1 MTEREWREAT
11 DLKPSTLWLAVTLAV
26 AAIFRLWAPGHGIPW
41 AVDPQEAENIG
52 RVLAIMRSG
61 DYNPHAFDQPG
72 LIFWLHLPVACARFL
87 LGAMRGDWTSLA
99 GVPLEAL
106 VPWARVFTAI
116 AGVATVAIVHQ
127 VGMRWGA
134 RHALIAA
141 GLLAVMPLHVAASR
155 QATGTVPL
163 TLFTTLCLLLSLVA
177 HERARPRAFA
187 WAGVA
192 AGLACATS
200 YGGALALPLP
210 LLAAWMT
217 YPGRPSRL
225 AYVLSAVGAA
235 LATYL
240 VVAPFTLFDLPGF
253 LNGFAAFST
262 DFRARTTGVSPRAWL
277 VYLVEV
283 RRALGWPA
291 LLLLVAGFTM
301 GVVRAVRGP
310 GRVRWALIVVFPVL
324 VYVVISRRGEPDTS
338 ALLPAIPVACVLA
351 GNAVISGV
359 SLLRRF
365 SIPRAPRTALI
376 VALTVAAL
384 LPPFLGTVAFTRGV
398 RAPTTAA
405 AAWRW
410 VDAHARPGQG
420 LAVERDVIHLPVDR
434 FPTVRVADVGERL
447 VQDYRDAQ
455 VSLLVVGPADGLGPD
470 ARARRDAVLRE
481 AREVARFSPD
491 GRRRG
496 PEITIHLL
504 P

>member
-1 MTEREWREAT
+1 VIEREWREAT

-26 AAIFRLWAPGHGIPW
+26 AALLRLWAPGYGIPW
-41 AVDPQEAENIG
+41 AVGAEEAENLG

-87 LGAMRGDWTSLA
+87 LGAMRGHWTSLA
-99 GVPLEAL
+99 EVPLEAL
-106 VPWARVFTAI
+106 VPWARVFTALV
-116 AGVATVAIVHQ
+116 GVGTVAIVHQ

-141 GLLAVMPLHVAASR
+141 GLLAVMPLHVVASR
-155 QATGTVPL
+155 HATSDVPL

-177 HERARPRAFA
+177 HERATPRAFA
-187 WAGVA
+187 SAGVA
-192 AGLACATS
+192 AGLAFATS
-200 YGGALALPLP
+200 YGGLLALTLP

-225 AYVLSAVGAA
+225 SYVLTTVGAA
-235 LATYL
+235 LVTYL

-262 DFRARTTGVSPRAWL
+262 AFRARTTGLAPQAWL
-277 VYLVEV
+277 VYLVEL

-301 GVVRAVRGP
+301 GVVRAIRGP
-310 GRVRWALIVVFPVL
+310 GRVRWALVVAFPVL
-324 VYVVISRRGEPDTS
+324 LYVALSRRGAPDTT

-376 VALTVAAL
+376 AALTIAAL
-384 LPPFLGTVAFTRGV
+384 LPPSLGSIAFTRGV
-398 RAPTTAA
+398 RAATTSE

-410 VDAHARPGQG
+410 IDAHAVPGQR
-420 LAVERDVIHLPVDR
+420 LVIERDVLHVPSPR
-434 FPTVRVADVGERL
+434 FDAVRVEDVAERRWSAGG
-447 VQDYRDAQ
+447 VG
-455 VSLLVVGPADGLGPD
+455 VPLLIVGPADHLGKD
-470 ARARRDAVLRE
+470 ARARRDVLLQA
-481 AREVARFSPD
+481 AREVARFEPEAK
-491 GRRRG
+491 RRG
-496 PEITIHLL
+496 PVITIYE
-504 P
+504 PR